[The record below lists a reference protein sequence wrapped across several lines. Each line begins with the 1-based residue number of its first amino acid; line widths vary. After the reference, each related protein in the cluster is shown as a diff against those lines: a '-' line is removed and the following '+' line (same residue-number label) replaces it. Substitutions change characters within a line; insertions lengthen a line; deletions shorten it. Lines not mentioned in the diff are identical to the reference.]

1 VRTTD
6 RARDFLRL
14 LETVMVGSATV
25 PPDTADAAPLTGG
38 RSWAVEAGAAKPS
51 IKIETV
57 SRRND
62 TEATPTNVH
71 VTSAQDKSCKG
82 EYDIVNNSAYRNIP
96 MTARLKILFPIL
108 LLICGAA
115 RAETPEEWVK
125 LLTRVHG
132 GFGSFLPV
140 GIRIGEDA
148 MKRLNAGP
156 RELSVVFQQG
166 EGVPCPCPADG
177 VMLAVGAS
185 PGQGTLQVAPEKSPP
200 GTFAVVVIRPRK
212 GGDGLKYTVP
222 MAMLPKLGQI
232 NSTIQDPRGRYDAV
246 MAIADLYTVEPVK

>member
-1 VRTTD
+1 MKTRFS
-6 RARDFLRL
+6 FLL
-14 LETVMVGSATV
+14 S
-25 PPDTADAAPLTGG
+25 
-38 RSWAVEAGAAKPS
+38 
-51 IKIETV
+51 
-57 SRRND
+57 
-62 TEATPTNVH
+62 
-71 VTSAQDKSCKG
+71 
-82 EYDIVNNSAYRNIP
+82 
-96 MTARLKILFPIL
+96 IL
-108 LLICGAA
+108 LLLPAAA

-148 MKRLNAGP
+148 MKRLNARP
-156 RELSVVFQQG
+156 RELSVVFYQG

-185 PGQGTLQVAPEKSPP
+185 PGQGSLTVAAEKSPP

-222 MAMLPKLGQI
+222 ISMLPVLGRI
-232 NSTIQDPRGRYDAV
+232 NSTIQDPLARYNAV
-246 MAIADLYTVEPVK
+246 ADIANLYTVEPAK